1 MGLRRRSRGFTLIE
15 MMITVAVVGVLS
27 LLAVVAYR
35 RWVKSSYIT
44 EAQGILS
51 SVRQGEERFAGEN
64 GGYLDVTGAVGVGND
79 YPLQTPTNKVTG
91 WGGSCTWC
99 KTPSGFNTLGVTA
112 NAPVIFG
119 YSVVA
124 DSTKTPSSRGVSV
137 TLNGKAF
144 DFSGLV
150 GGAPWYFAEADANT
164 SGDTTSWVHV
174 YALSGTNQMFTD
186 GEGN

>member
-15 MMITVAVVGVLS
+15 MMITVAVIGVLS
-27 LLAVVAYR
+27 VLAIVGYR
-35 RWVKSSYIT
+35 RWVKSSYLT
-44 EAQGILS
+44 EAQSILT
-51 SVRQGEERFAGEN
+51 SVRQGEERFIGEN
-64 GGYLDVTGAVGVGND
+64 GGYLDVTGSVGVGND
-79 YPLQTPTNKVTG
+79 YPLATPSNTMTG
-91 WGGSCTWC
+91 WGASCAVC
-99 KTPSGFNTLGVTA
+99 KNPNGFNTLGVTS
-112 NAPVIFG
+112 NSPVIFG
-119 YSVVA
+119 YAVVA
-124 DSTKTPSSRGVSV
+124 DSAKSPSSRGVAV

-150 GGAPWYFAEADANT
+150 AGAPWYFAEADANV